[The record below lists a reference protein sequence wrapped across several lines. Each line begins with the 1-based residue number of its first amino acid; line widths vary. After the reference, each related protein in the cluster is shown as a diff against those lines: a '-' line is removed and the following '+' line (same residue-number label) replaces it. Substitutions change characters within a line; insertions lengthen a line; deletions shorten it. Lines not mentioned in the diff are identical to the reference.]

1 MLLLNQRYR
10 RSWMLDS
17 KNVLAIPMTPMTP
30 ITQILWLPKGSQL
43 SHIRISLPNLPPGVF
58 QCSVV
63 PKESS
68 CATVDT
74 QQCPSSSLHSLRHG
88 ECFVFFSKTYVEQN
102 LTHKIH
108 QNTIYSLILFVWLKG
123 HFEIIRYTSIQF
135 SHVCF
140 PENDQIKTL
149 HITYITIP
157 KILDVGFLNRGWFRS
172 SFCEPILCGF
182 VRFKLQDTQI
192 WMWNIWCAILVYIGL
207 CWISILFK
215 LPIQDWGRCAYL
227 HCRWLNVHLKG
238 LVWGSWGNG
247 AGFPVAARWK
257 RQIIN
262 RMEKNNQN
270 ICKCL
275 LQTIRLH
282 KVQALKWKNQ
292 R

>member
-1 MLLLNQRYR
+1 MASQGVSTFTYKNLFTQSATRCFPVQCRTKRVQLCHRWHSAVPQRLSALAALAA
-10 RSWMLDS
+10 SWR
-17 KNVLAIPMTPMTP
+17 VLRF
-30 ITQILWLPKGSQL
+30 L
-43 SHIRISLPNLPPGVF
+43 F
-58 QCSVV
+58 QNIHW
-63 PKESS
+63 
-68 CATVDT
+68 T
-74 QQCPSSSLHSLRHG
+74 
-88 ECFVFFSKTYVEQN
+88 N

-262 RMEKNNQN
+262 RMEQINQN

-275 LQTIRLH
+275 LQTMLAQSSSPKMKEPEVTIEIL
-282 KVQALKWKNQ
+282 L
-292 R
+292 